1 MVFQNCYEQL
11 YRNKITMQEQKYLTD
26 LHHDHNEWKNI
37 LSFYEEDV
45 ETMKKRLE
53 EVVAKNSDRE
63 VHGWV
68 ERFQNKLIIQTE
80 QIDILRHDINI
91 CEDAIVKNVTD
102 NPVASDRRK
111 TDDHLE
117 LRERIQTFELLF
129 NKLRKDLNAF
139 VAKWM

>member
-1 MVFQNCYEQL
+1 
-11 YRNKITMQEQKYLTD
+11 MQEQKYLTD
-26 LHHDHNEWKNI
+26 LHKEHSEWKNV
-37 LSFYEEDV
+37 LTFYEEDV

-53 EVVAKNSDRE
+53 EVASKNTDRE
-63 VHGWV
+63 MHGWV
-68 ERFQNKLIIQTE
+68 ERFQNKLIIQKE
-80 QIDILRHDINI
+80 QIDILEHDINA
-91 CEDAIVKNVTD
+91 CEEVIVKNVTD

-111 TDDHLE
+111 IDDHIE